1 MEISTGEKIK
11 RIRKEK
17 KLTQRELGI
26 KLGGISQQQIGQ
38 WENGRSNPKYET
50 LKKIANA
57 LEVPIS
63 FLTEYTF
70 WENGNNYIPVEW
82 LNDKDYK
89 PILDTLEKQYQMNLV
104 SDKDIL
110 LPLEDACHQVYQ
122 NRLLSTFNK
131 LNDIG
136 KKIAIERVNEL
147 TEIPRY
153 TESDEN

>member
-1 MEISTGEKIK
+1 MEMTTGEKIK

-26 KLGGISQQQIGQ
+26 KLGGVSQQQIGQ
-38 WENGRSNPKYET
+38 WENGQSNPKYET

-70 WENGNNYIPVEW
+70 WENRNDYIPTEW

-89 PILDTLEKQYQMNLV
+89 PILDVLEKEYQMNLV
-104 SDKDIL
+104 SDKEIM
-110 LPLEDACHQVYQ
+110 LPLEDACKQVYQ
-122 NRLLSTFNK
+122 NRLLSSFNK
-131 LNDIG
+131 LNDMG
-136 KKIAIERVNEL
+136 REEAIKRVEEL

-153 TESDEN
+153 KKPDEN